1 MTDASSTPAKV
12 PTVTPGGVTSSMH
25 NHLLIAAYALMKPEV
40 LRDAKLNE
48 FASTPVRIHRILDG
62 GKVVLSL
69 GEKVHHSDPVRQP
82 LAPHELVV
90 DQKFSHAIIDYSAL
104 ASITMS
110 SAIKEFYSAKNFI
123 PCLEELGLNVR
134 NLVFPKIYTVH
145 GMFNDHTIANMELVA
160 KVHDAQLVVG
170 FLIHPAIKP
179 AVKNG
184 RTAFRADVVFGM
196 EQANGVVFLVLPNDY
211 RFKITPETPFAFVID
226 RSINPAIMHFMALQF
241 PQWASKLKYGWD
253 LTSFSISCFRRAQAF
268 GKPWCHLLSVEQSV
282 NAQAGMFWSKSGSE
296 RRPISMDINALREIS
311 NVFSK
316 EDVLASISFQNFRIV
331 WRDLIDSA
339 SEYQGFLPTIQGI
352 KLFDK
357 ASYFEDQ
364 TWRGNFFVRYATTHL
379 VDQLKVAKL
388 PAKEL
393 KNNVHFIEGVLLP
406 SAQHGMFSTLQ
417 DVLKHAL
424 LKSDSEKKLESA
436 VLHMRMI
443 NESRFVCDQCN
454 TVNMLGMDILP
465 YHAQKPKFSCSECNA
480 TFCSQLCKVNHVY
493 DCVRCTPS
501 QKKELLKE
509 PVDFFD
515 VGTNTDAVPVE
526 EQNSTRASSKSWI
539 DNLED
544 SARAS
549 IENERKACEKLA
561 LQDAEEKRSAQ
572 EKHDAELK
580 AKREKLEAQEA
591 ELKKQEKEAE
601 AKRRALLKAQ
611 REARANKVSTP
622 TPVYARNT
630 SSASSSKSAKPETP
644 RNAAQK
650 EAHDNR
656 PREAISRD
664 FEVRQ
669 RFEHELAVNQKEKTR
684 LQAQRDALSRVQKRE
699 AEREQ
704 AAPKGPKLDDFLVP
718 EPPIAEVV
726 DANAIAAIDAASTPI
741 VVGTAVKASG
751 KKKKK

>member
-1 MTDASSTPAKV
+1 MTDASSPKNVRRVLPEKV

-25 NHLLIAAYALMKPEV
+25 NHLLVGAYALIKPEV

-69 GEKVHHSDPVRQP
+69 GEQVHHSDPVRQP

-110 SAIKEFYSAKNFI
+110 SAIKEFYGAKNFI

-145 GMFNDHTIANMELVA
+145 DIFNDHTIANMELVA

-170 FLIHPAIKP
+170 FLIRPAIEP

-184 RTAFRADVVFGM
+184 RTAIWADVVFGM
-196 EQANGVVFLVLPNDY
+196 EKAKGDVFLVLPNDCQ
-211 RFKITPETPFAFVID
+211 FKITPDTPYAFIID

-268 GKPWCHLLSVEQSV
+268 GKPWAHILSVEHYSLLS
-282 NAQAGMFWSKSGSE
+282 QARMSNSGSE
-296 RRPISMDINALREIS
+296 RRPISVDINALRGIS
-311 NVFSK
+311 NAFSK
-316 EDVLASISFQNFRIV
+316 EDVLASISFQNFQIV

-357 ASYFEDQ
+357 ASYFKDQ
-364 TWRGNFFVRYATTHL
+364 TWRGKFFAQNATKNL
-379 VDQLKVAKL
+379 VDQLKVNL

-393 KNNVHFIEGVLLP
+393 QNNVHFIEGILLP
-406 SAQHGMFSTLQ
+406 SAQHGMFDTFQ
-417 DVLKHAL
+417 DTLKHAL
-424 LKSDSEKKLESA
+424 LEFDSPSEKKLESA
-436 VLHMRMI
+436 MLHMRMI

-480 TFCSQLCKVNHVY
+480 TFCSQLCKVNHVD

-509 PVDFFD
+509 PIDFFD

-539 DNLED
+539 DDLED
-544 SARAS
+544 SARF
-549 IENERKACEKLA
+549 EPNP
-561 LQDAEEKRSAQ
+561 
-572 EKHDAELK
+572 
-580 AKREKLEAQEA
+580 
-591 ELKKQEKEAE
+591 
-601 AKRRALLKAQ
+601 
-611 REARANKVSTP
+611 NP
-622 TPVYARNT
+622 T
-630 SSASSSKSAKPETP
+630 
-644 RNAAQK
+644 
-650 EAHDNR
+650 
-656 PREAISRD
+656 
-664 FEVRQ
+664 
-669 RFEHELAVNQKEKTR
+669 
-684 LQAQRDALSRVQKRE
+684 
-699 AEREQ
+699 
-704 AAPKGPKLDDFLVP
+704 
-718 EPPIAEVV
+718 
-726 DANAIAAIDAASTPI
+726 
-741 VVGTAVKASG
+741 
-751 KKKKK
+751 